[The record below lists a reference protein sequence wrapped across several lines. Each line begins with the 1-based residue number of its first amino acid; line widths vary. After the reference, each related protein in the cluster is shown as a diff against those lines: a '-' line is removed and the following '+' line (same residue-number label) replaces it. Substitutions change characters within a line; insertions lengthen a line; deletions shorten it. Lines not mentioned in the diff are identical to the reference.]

1 MPRVLGERRRG
12 ELRDERIIRIVTL
25 THQCLWLREAEHGTS
40 LAPRLRAAHQ
50 SALNAKNAPRQ
61 PELRA
66 QEPNPL
72 KMPSFR
78 RLAAALRRIADL
90 RERAIARALFAQ
102 ARRLELGVV
111 SRNLFDGVAVG
122 VAAGLVGA
130 ALFAG
135 FEYFQRLLLE
145 DLAGYIPLRADGET
159 FAASDGAH
167 TFHPWLLVVLPAL
180 GGLACGL
187 ITRLAPEAR
196 GGGGDA
202 MINAFHHHGGAIRRR
217 VIWVKALASM
227 FTLGT
232 GGAGGREGPTMQIGG
247 ALGGLVGRTLRATAR
262 ERRVLMVAGV
272 AAGMSAVFRCPLG
285 SALLAVE
292 VLYKDGFEADAL
304 IPSVLASVVSYSV
317 IISIFG
323 ESTLFAR
330 VPRFPFVPAH
340 LPLFGLL
347 ALLIAGLA
355 AVFVRVYRSVHHFFD
370 RLPIADWARPA
381 AGGLA
386 LGILAT
392 PGVMFVGNY
401 LHAPGEGLG
410 ILGGGYGAVQMAIS
424 GSPWLPA
431 GWVAVGLLAAL
442 SLVKL
447 FAASLT
453 IGSGGSAGDFA
464 PSLAIGGL
472 FGGAFG
478 RAAELLTHDT
488 HLQPGAFAL
497 VGMGTFYGGIAHVP
511 LSALV
516 LVCELAGN
524 YDLLVPLMLA
534 QGIAFVALRKRAL
547 YQSQMPTVRDSPIHR
562 DALLLDV
569 LRTIHVRDLMKSQ
582 APPLCFFKHT
592 PTSELI
598 RIASRASDQDVFP
611 VLDDEDRLVGLV
623 TTNTLRVLSAELS
636 HARWTLAADL
646 LQPAVSV
653 KPSDDLR
660 TATEAMIANELRELP
675 IVSSDNRVLGM
686 LDEADIAEVY
696 LKAAV
701 RAETAET
708 ADKSRSAPRS
718 S

>member
-1 MPRVLGERRRG
+1 MSSFPSVDSVL
-12 ELRDERIIRIVTL
+12 
-25 THQCLWLREAEHGTS
+25 
-40 LAPRLRAAHQ
+40 
-50 SALNAKNAPRQ
+50 
-61 PELRA
+61 
-66 QEPNPL
+66 
-72 KMPSFR
+72 
-78 RLAAALRRIADL
+78 RLAAVRRQALT
-90 RERAIARALFAQ
+90 RAALHQ
-102 ARRLELGVV
+102 ARRFELGVV
-111 SRNLFDGVAVG
+111 GRNLFDGVAVG
-122 VAAGLVGA
+122 VAAGLFGA
-130 ALFAG
+130 AFFAG
-135 FEYFQRLLLE
+135 LEYFQRLLLE
-145 DLAGYIPLRADGET
+145 DIAGYVPLRADGET
-159 FAASDGAH
+159 FAAGDGGH
-167 TFHPWLLVVLPAL
+167 TFRPWLLLVLPAL

-187 ITRLAPEAR
+187 IARFAPETR

-202 MINAFHHHGGAIRRR
+202 MIDAFHHRGGTIRSR
-217 VIWVKALASM
+217 VIWVKTLASM

-247 ALGGLVGRTLRATAR
+247 ALGGLVARWLRSTPR
-262 ERRVLMVAGV
+262 ERRVLMIAGV

-292 VLYKDGFEADAL
+292 VLYKDGFESEAL
-304 IPSVLASVVSYSV
+304 IPAVLASVVSYSV

-347 ALLIAGLA
+347 ALLVAALA
-355 AVFVRVYRSVHHFFD
+355 AVFARVYRSVHQLFD
-370 RLPIADWARPA
+370 RLPVPDWTRPA

-386 LGILAT
+386 LGAFCT
-392 PGVMFVGNY
+392 PAVMVVGNY

-431 GWVAVGLLAAL
+431 GWIAVGLLVAL
-442 SLVKL
+442 SLAKL

-478 RAAELLTHDT
+478 RAAELITHDT

-534 QGIAFVALRKRAL
+534 QGIAFVALRNRSL
-547 YQSQMPTVRDSPIHR
+547 YASQMPTMRDSPVHR

-569 LRTIHVRDLMKSQ
+569 LRTIFVRDLMKVET
-582 APPLCFFKHT
+582 PPICFFKDT
-592 PTSELI
+592 PTAELV
-598 RIASRASDQDVFP
+598 RHAGRGTEQDVFP
-611 VLDDEDRLVGLV
+611 VLDKELRLIGLI
-623 TTNTLRVLSAELS
+623 TTNTLRVLAAELGN
-636 HARWTLAADL
+636 ARWTLAADL
-646 LQPAVSV
+646 LEPPVSV
-653 KPSDDLR
+653 KPDDDLR
-660 TATEAMIANELRELP
+660 SATEAMVANELREVP
-675 IVSSDNRVLGM
+675 VVSNDNRVIGM
-686 LDEADIAEVY
+686 LDEGDIAEVY
-696 LKAAV
+696 LRAAV
-701 RAETAET
+701 RAETAE
-708 ADKSRSAPRS
+708 KPSVAPVARQ
-718 S
+718 